1 MTQIGPMAKLT
12 APARRLL
19 ASLCL
24 LLAALGV
31 AGGGRA
37 WAAQSEPSATLNNT
51 VSLISNVDTVAPG
64 QPFRIGLYFNLG
76 QKWHIYWTNPGDAGA
91 APTMKVTL
99 PDGGTAG
106 AIQWPVPKMINDG
119 PVTSYGYT
127 RKMVPVLLPLTITPP
142 KTLSDP
148 NYTVTAAA
156 SWLVCKNICVPG
168 SANFTLTLPVG
179 ATAKT
184 APEAKLFAAVDHRM
198 PQHDSWKAW
207 IAPDGTLS
215 VDGLHLAAG
224 KVASAQFFADNAGQ
238 IDPDYAQTMKRQGQR
253 LTLALK
259 FASGAT
265 PGQPV
270 AGVLMVTRT
279 DGTRIAGTISARPGV
294 PPPLAPRPSFWM
306 SLIEAITSL
315 RYLSLIGGALVGGL
329 ILNLMPCVFPVL
341 AMKAAHLA
349 KMSEASARHARHCG
363 LAYGAGVLVSF
374 LALGGLL
381 LALRAGG
388 HAIGWGFQFQSPVFV
403 LVMTWLLFAVGLIF
417 SDILQIGGRWMGIG
431 QNLTAAGG
439 MTGSFFSGVLAAVV
453 ATPCTAPF
461 MGAAV
466 AAALSGPP
474 LPGLALFLALG
485 IGLAL
490 PMVVVSALPAIG
502 RLLPRPGAW
511 MMILHE
517 ALAFPIYA
525 TVLWL
530 VWVAAQEGG
539 PSLLL
544 IAGGGLILIAFAAW
558 AARLGGRVA
567 PALALVATVA
577 LVPLLWKAQTAPPE
591 AMPAALSNNA
601 QPFSN
606 NRLAALRAAGK
617 PAFVNLTAA
626 WCVTCLL
633 NTRVTLDQPTVR
645 RAFRADGV
653 AYLVGDWTNG
663 NPEITAFLK
672 AHGRDGV
679 PLYVYYPPGNRPA
692 VVLPQILTPA
702 TVLAAIG
709 GAKSG

>member
-1 MTQIGPMAKLT
+1 MTQIGPMAKLSS
-12 APARRLL
+12 PARRLL
-19 ASLCL
+19 AGLCL
-24 LLAALGV
+24 LLAFVVGS
-31 AGGGRA
+31 GSA
-37 WAAQSEPSATLNNT
+37 WAARSEPSATLNNT

-64 QPFRIGLYFNLG
+64 QPFRIGLYFKLG

-91 APTMKVTL
+91 APSISVAL
-99 PDGGTAG
+99 PDGGKAG
-106 AIQWPVPKMINDG
+106 AIQWPVPKVINDG

-127 RKMVPVLLPLTITPP
+127 RKMLPVLLPLTITPP

-148 NYTVTAAA
+148 NYTVTVAAA
-156 SWLVCKNICVPG
+156 WLVCKNICVPG
-168 SANFTLTLPVG
+168 SAHFTLTLPVG
-179 ATAKT
+179 TAAKPG
-184 APEAKLFAAVDHRM
+184 AEAHLFTAVDQRM
-198 PQHDSWKAW
+198 PQHHTWKAW
-207 IAPDGTLS
+207 IEPDGKLS

-224 KVASAQFFADNAGQ
+224 DLTLAQFFAEDPGQ
-238 IDPDYAQTMKRQGQR
+238 IDPDYAETMKLRGQR
-253 LTLALK
+253 LTLGLK

-265 PGQPV
+265 PGQPMG
-270 AGVLMVTRT
+270 GVLVITRA
-279 DGTRIAGTISARPGV
+279 DGTSMAGTITAQPGM
-294 PPPLAPRPSFWM
+294 PPPLAPPPSLWM

-315 RYLSLIGGALVGGL
+315 RYLSLIGGALLGGL

-349 KMSEASARHARHCG
+349 KMSESSARHARQCG

-381 LALRAGG
+381 LGLRAGG

-417 SDILQIGGRWMGIG
+417 SDILKIGGRWMGIG

-490 PMVVVSALPAIG
+490 PMAVVSALPAIG

-530 VWVAAQEGG
+530 IWVAAQEGG

-567 PALALVATVA
+567 PALAVVAAVA
-577 LVPLLWKAQTAPPE
+577 LVPLLWKAQNAPPD
-591 AMPAALSNNA
+591 AMPATISSNA
-601 QPFSN
+601 QPFSSS
-606 NRLAALRAAGK
+606 RLAALRAAGK

-633 NTRVTLDQPTVR
+633 NDRVTLDQPAVR
-645 RAFRADGV
+645 HAFRADNV
-653 AYLVGDWTNG
+653 AYLVGDWTKG
-663 NPEITAFLK
+663 NPEITAYLK
-672 AHGRDGV
+672 AHGREGV
-679 PLYVYYPPGNRPA
+679 PLYVYYPPGDQPP

-702 TVLAAIG
+702 AVLAAIG
-709 GAKSG
+709 VAKPG